1 MANAKGQ
8 EIEAVDFNVIRNKI
22 NLVMGTGIGQLGYG
36 QTVYSNDVATSQQVA
51 ADQWNLLRYDLFN
64 ARIHQDGTSPTIAQA
79 SPGSVI
85 TFSSANPNNQYDSQA
100 NIATLNKFNIGTGQF
115 AIDSGASVT
124 RSTSW
129 LSSVSCTCTVT
140 FGSADQARWFFNSGG
155 KIRFTSS
162 RTGGTASVQNSAW
175 SSLLA
180 GAGTVEFG
188 AATPPGINFYSLTN
202 SSQIFYTA
210 GASGAYSGNI
220 YSLSAQSNVANNVNG
235 GATVLQFSI
244 LWQDGYVYSGTGG
257 TSFPD
262 LIDGTL
268 TLTVDELRASGVL
281 QNGTGTPG
289 VFSITRPSYSI
300 TAIIG
305 S

>member
-8 EIEAVDFNVIRNKI
+8 EIEAVDYNVIRNKI
-22 NLVMGTGIGQLGYG
+22 NLVMGSGIGQLGYG
-36 QTVYSNDVATSQQVA
+36 QTVYSADVAQNQQIT

-64 ARIHQDGTSPTIAQA
+64 ARVHQDGTSPTIVQA
-79 SPGSVI
+79 NTGSVI
-85 TFSSANPNNQYDSQA
+85 TFSSANPNNQYNSQA
-100 NIATLNKFNIGTGQF
+100 DIATTNKFNIGTGQF
-115 AIDSGASVT
+115 AIDAGTSVN

-162 RTGGTASVQNSAW
+162 RTGGTASPQNSAW
-175 SSLLA
+175 SSLLT
-180 GAGTVEFG
+180 GSGTVEFG
-188 AATPPGINFYSLTN
+188 AETPSVVNFYSLTN

-220 YSLSAQSNVANNVNG
+220 YRLSAQSNVANNVNG

-244 LWQDGYVYSGTGG
+244 LWQDGYVYTGSGGSLT
-257 TSFPD
+257 PD
-262 LIDGTL
+262 TVDGTL
-268 TLTVDELRASGVL
+268 SLVVDELRASGVL

-300 TAIIG
+300 TAITG